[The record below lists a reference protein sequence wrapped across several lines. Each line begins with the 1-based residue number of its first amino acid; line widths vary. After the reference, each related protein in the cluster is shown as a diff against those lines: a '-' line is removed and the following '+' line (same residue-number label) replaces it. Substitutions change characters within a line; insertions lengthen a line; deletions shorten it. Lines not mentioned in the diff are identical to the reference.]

1 MVPIIIICY
10 NNYIYVKNIIDQLI
24 KINEKYLQNIIIINN
39 NSNCN
44 KTTDFLNNI
53 KIKVINNDNN
63 GPWISEYVNKHIYDI
78 LPDKFILTDPDLE
91 LNSNLPENFIEIMIE
106 LSNKYN
112 PKKIGFAIKI
122 DDINEMNDNIH
133 IEHEKDFWKDK
144 IVDDKYELYKASI
157 DTTFCL
163 INKEG
168 IENYNIRIAGD
179 FTCRHLPWY
188 KNNNLL
194 NIFETFLMYNN
205 TNYYYVNNNKYNI
218 STNSKNILK
227 NIENNYLQIYKNNE
241 TFFIKNENSNKNLDF
256 WKNIYNNWEKE
267 TFEIFDRYLDSNK
280 IFIDIGGWI
289 GATCIYGSRKS
300 KSVIVV
306 EADINSFKDLKENCL
321 LNSKNIITINKAI
334 YNVDDID
341 MYFGS
346 NNYLN
351 NSQLN
356 DSTSQIHFN
365 STNETSYK
373 IKTITIKKIIE
384 NYNIKSDDI
393 SLIKVDIEG
402 GEEFILEDLY
412 NIKKEYNTPIYVSF
426 HYNWW
431 NDKNLFRFDFLSIQN
446 IELIQQYPF
455 ISILL

>member
-1 MVPIIIICY
+1 MIPIIIICY
-10 NNYIYVKNIIDQLI
+10 NNYIYVKNILDQLI
-24 KINEKYLQNIIIINN
+24 KINEKYIENIIIINN
-39 NSNCN
+39 NSNCL
-44 KTTDFLNNI
+44 KTIDFLNNT
-53 KIKVINNDNN
+53 KIKVISNDNN
-63 GPWISEYVNKHIYDI
+63 GPWISEYNNKHIYDI

-112 PKKIGFAIKI
+112 PKKIGFSIKI
-122 DDINEMNDNIH
+122 DDINEMNENIH
-133 IEHEKDFWKDK
+133 IEHEKDFWKNK
-144 IVDDKYELYKASI
+144 ILDDNYELYQAAI

-163 INKEG
+163 INKKG
-168 IENYNIRIAGD
+168 LENYNIRIAGN

-194 NIFETFLMYNN
+194 NIFEAFSNYNN
-205 TNYYYVNNNKYNI
+205 TGVYYVHNNKYNI
-218 STNSKNILK
+218 STNSENILE
-227 NIENNYLQIYKNNE
+227 NIENNYLKIYKNNE
-241 TFFIKNENSNKNLDF
+241 IIFIKKENNNKNLDF
-256 WKNIYNNWEKE
+256 WKNIYNNWENE
-267 TFEIFDRYLDSNK
+267 TFEIFDRFLDYNK

-289 GATCIYGSRKS
+289 GTTCIYGSRKS

-306 EADINSFKDLKENCL
+306 EADTESFKDLEENCL
-321 LNSKNIITINKAI
+321 LNSRNIITINKAI

-341 MYFGS
+341 ISFGS

-356 DSTSQIHFN
+356 DSTSQIQI
-365 STNETSYK
+365 NENKNSYK
-373 IKTITIKKIIE
+373 IKTITIKKILKE
-384 NYNIKSDDI
+384 YNIKPDNI

-412 NIKKEYNTPIYVSF
+412 NIKNEYNTPIYVSF
-426 HYNWW
+426 HYAWW
-431 NDKNLFRFDFLSIQN
+431 NDKNLSRFDFLSIQN